1 VPGKPYFGLAWTA
14 VECVAALT
22 ITIHV
27 LEIVG
32 ALVLVLLYLL
42 VKVWR
47 RI

>member
-1 VPGKPYFGLAWTA
+1 VAPA
-14 VECVAALT
+14 VLV

-27 LEIVG
+27 LEVIG
-32 ALVLVLLYLL
+32 AVVLVLLYLL